1 MNKKMKSFVI
11 LMCVALLLSACG
23 SKGNS
28 NSAGNGSAN
37 PGKGITLTAITPP
50 GMEEYY
56 DGRAK
61 AFEEKTGVKV
71 KIEVVAWNDIITKLT
86 NDAVANSNTYDI
98 IGIDDIYVAKFAD
111 AGWIVPVDQ
120 YMTDKLKGDLMSYAN
135 RFIQYKG
142 KTYGLPWYTAW
153 KTFGYNKE
161 MLSKIGID
169 HAPQTWDEF
178 IQISQK
184 LQQDGVVSYASA
196 WSWGRME
203 AVICDFV
210 AIMGTMGA
218 EPFKDGKPNFNNE
231 KGLAALQLMYD
242 MIYKYKIV
250 DPASIQFGES
260 DVNAA
265 FAAGQTAF
273 QFQWGIPLVDLNK
286 PENSQVANKTD
297 LSLFPSKVNS
307 ASTIGSFVQAISKGS
322 KNPKEAWDFIEFLN
336 GPEGQKDMILKTGG
350 TDKFTAWKSVAYDP
364 EIKGNLPGIET
375 AMKQAE
381 TALARP
387 QLPWYQEWSS
397 MMQDYIQ
404 MALLKSKTPQEAL
417 QLAEQ
422 ETQKIIDK
430 YSK

>member
-1 MNKKMKSFVI
+1 MNKNMKSLVV
-11 LMCVALLLSACG
+11 LMCMVLLLTACG
-23 SKGNS
+23 SNGNS
-28 NSAGNGSAN
+28 SSGETESAKPN
-37 PGKGITLTAITPP
+37 KGITLTAITPP
-50 GMEEYY
+50 GMEDYY
-56 DGRAK
+56 NARSK

-71 KIEVVAWNDIITKLT
+71 NIEVVAWNDIITKLT
-86 NDAVANSNTYDI
+86 NDAVAGSDTYDI
-98 IGIDDIYVAKFAD
+98 IGIDDIYLAKFAD

-120 YMTDKLKGDLMSYAN
+120 YMTKELKGDLMDYAN

-153 KTFGYNKE
+153 KTFGYNKD
-161 MLSKIGID
+161 MLKKIGVD

-178 IQISQK
+178 IQLSQK
-184 LQQDGVVSYASA
+184 LQKDGIVPYASA

-210 AIMGTMGA
+210 AIMGSMGA
-218 EPFKDGKPNFNNE
+218 EPFENGKPNFNNE
-231 KGLAALQLMYD
+231 KGLEALQLMYD

-260 DVNAA
+260 DVNSA

-273 QFQWGIPLVDLNK
+273 QFQWGIPLMDLNK
-286 PENSQVANKTD
+286 PENSQVVNMTD
-297 LSLFPSKVNS
+297 LSLFPSKVSS

-322 KNPKEAWDFIEFLN
+322 KNPKEAWDFIQFLN

-350 TDKFTAWKSVAYDP
+350 TDKFTAWKSVSEDP
-364 EIKGNLPGIET
+364 EIKKNLPGFEV
-375 AMKQAE
+375 AMKQAD

-387 QLPWYQEWSS
+387 QLPWYQEWSA
-397 MMQDYIQ
+397 MMQDHIQ

-417 QLAEQ
+417 QEADQ
-422 ETQKIIDK
+422 ETQKIMEK
-430 YSK
+430 YNK